1 MISGDTIAAIATAP
15 GRGGVAVV
23 RVSGSE
29 AFAIGERLTGRV
41 GIGRSRQA
49 SISVGPIYSASID
62 ACRRLSMPIDTGL
75 LLAFKSPHSYT
86 GEDVVEFQCH
96 GGTVTP
102 RRVLAACT
110 TADEMRKFFRTFK

>member
-1 MISGDTIAAIATAP
+1 MTGDTIAAIATAP

-41 GIGRSRQA
+41 GIGKSRQA

-62 ACRRLSMPIDTGL
+62 ACRLLPMPTL
-75 LLAFKSPHSYT
+75 PVSRSPIANASGPLT
-86 GEDVVEFQCH
+86 
-96 GGTVTP
+96 
-102 RRVLAACT
+102 LT
-110 TADEMRKFFRTFK
+110 TATPPRPGAVAIAAMVSPEIT